1 MKTPAP
7 DRARRKL
14 APVFGH
20 PGRLRP
26 GTRRLTLL
34 ILGFV
39 LVFVL
44 SIAHDEIVAE
54 LVEAGRISEGRGWLG
69 EIVFGLVLFV
79 IWGWLTVALVKVVK
93 ERTESEL
100 NGETDR

>member
-1 MKTPAP
+1 MTTPRS
-7 DRARRKL
+7 DRGQRKL

-26 GTRRLTLL
+26 GTRQLTLL

-39 LVFVL
+39 FVFVL
-44 SIAHDEIVAE
+44 SIAHDEIVAG

-69 EIVFGLVLFV
+69 EIVFGLGLFV
-79 IWGWLTVALVKVVK
+79 VWGWLTVKLVKVVR
-93 ERTESEL
+93 ERTETEI
-100 NGETDR
+100 NGDTDK